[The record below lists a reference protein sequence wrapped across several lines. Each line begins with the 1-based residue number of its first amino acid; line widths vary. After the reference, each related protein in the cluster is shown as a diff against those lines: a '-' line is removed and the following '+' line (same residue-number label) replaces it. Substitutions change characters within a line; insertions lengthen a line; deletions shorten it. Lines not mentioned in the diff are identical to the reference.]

1 LALGSNLNSE
11 FGSRLKNLEVAQL
24 LIISKNIDIIDRS
37 SYYETLSYPNKND
50 PKFVNCVIKI
60 NTKLSPKN
68 LLNVILNIE
77 KKIGKIQNKS
87 INLALKFIGKYFE
100 KNVLIPN
107 NLTYSATRIILEN
120 SFK

>member
-1 LALGSNLNSE
+1 MALGSNLNSE

-60 NTKLSPKN
+60 NTNLSPKN

-77 KKIGKIQNKS
+77 EKIGRIRKKKMNQEFVILILS
-87 INLALKFIGKYFE
+87 IIW
-100 KNVLIPN
+100 
-107 NLTYSATRIILEN
+107 EN
-120 SFK
+120 